1 MFNNYEECLKE
12 KKKVLKKQ
20 QRFQSDAHNV
30 HTEEINK
37 VALSFEDDKRL
48 ISHDGITT
56 YLYGI
61 SARILWKQEI
71 LSKLS
76 RKC

>member
-20 QRFQSDAHNV
+20 QRFQSDAYNV

-48 ISHDGITT
+48 ISHDVITT

-61 SARILWKQEI
+61 SAGILCKQEI